1 MSFLL
6 FAVSQ
11 LFFTDGTTGNARPRT
26 ILEVCTLY
34 LDIAAVPRRYFFE
47 LLSHFATDLREADRL
62 LEFSTPTVE
71 GWFIPFPFSFC

>member
-1 MSFLL
+1 MTNDAIAFWK
-6 FAVSQ
+6 
-11 LFFTDGTTGNARPRT
+11 GNPVPRT
-26 ILEVCTLY
+26 LFEVCTKY

-71 GWFIPFPFSFC
+71 GQESL